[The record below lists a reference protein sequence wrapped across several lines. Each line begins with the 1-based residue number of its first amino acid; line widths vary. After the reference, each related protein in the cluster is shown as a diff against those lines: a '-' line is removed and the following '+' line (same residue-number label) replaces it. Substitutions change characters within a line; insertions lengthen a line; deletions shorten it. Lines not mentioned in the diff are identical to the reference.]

1 MSDYNTLAVLTGCL
15 FIGGP
20 IAHAITSFL
29 LHGLR
34 ARRAQRNGW
43 TITLGITG
51 KPADLKAQH
60 DLIDELHRSA
70 NLVSGRPNVVAFP
83 GAAARLRR
91 GGESA

>member
-1 MSDYNTLAVLTGCL
+1 MSDYTLLAVMLCCL

-34 ARRAQRNGW
+34 ARRAQRDGW

-60 DLIDELHRSA
+60 DLLDELHRSA
-70 NLVSGRPNVVAFP
+70 NLVSGRPNVLPFP
-83 GAAARLRR
+83 GAAARIRR